1 MPRPD
6 PREPG
11 AGQESLFEPIES
23 AAQRRAGQ
31 LLRGR
36 HSVAMDK
43 AIAAARDAE
52 VLGDID
58 DGLATVLRAGAWALD
73 SMETSGHHYGPAK
86 LVPAITEAL
95 RDAHMT
101 PEARVTDTDTAIADL
116 LRDLAAAEADDPD
129 YQGHPEDG
137 NAPVSDTSE

>member
-6 PREPG
+6 PHAPG
-11 AGQESLFEPIES
+11 EGQSALFEPTERVGE
-23 AAQRRAGQ
+23 RRAGQ

-36 HSVAMDK
+36 HSVAMDS
-43 AIAAARDAE
+43 AIEAAKSAE
-52 VLGDID
+52 IIGAVD

-73 SMETSGHHYGPAK
+73 SMEASGHHYGPAK

-101 PEARVTDTDTAIADL
+101 PESRTTDTDSAIADL
-116 LRDLAAAEADDPD
+116 LTDLAQAEAEDPD
-129 YQGHPEDG
+129 YDG
-137 NAPVSDTSE
+137 CTDGDAAIPHASDQ

>member
-1 MPRPD
+1 
-6 PREPG
+6 
-11 AGQESLFEPIES
+11 
-23 AAQRRAGQ
+23 
-31 LLRGR
+31 
-36 HSVAMDK
+36 
-43 AIAAARDAE
+43 
-52 VLGDID
+52 
-58 DGLATVLRAGAWALD
+58 
-73 SMETSGHHYGPAK
+73 METSGHHYGPAK

-101 PEARVTDTDTAIADL
+101 PESRVTDTDTAIADL